1 MGEVGVVEVG
11 DRGGGGWW
19 WGMGQA
25 GESGEGKARVG
36 VECGPEARQMSF
48 VDVGV
53 EGAFQVE
60 GYPLHAT
67 ARPALLYLSYPASL
81 APPPSQ
87 LHPSDGSPASAT
99 TWRYKVPGVYCVP
112 QALRVSLLRDSPL
125 HLQGPISC
133 KAVGEP
139 PLLLAS
145 GVLLAL
151 QQAAMAARAD
161 KHGVAQGQGETNG
174 HKGAG
179 YKPLCAPATPEAIRT
194 YLSS

>member
-1 MGEVGVVEVG
+1 MEVGNG
-11 DRGGGGWW
+11 GGGGWW
-19 WGMGQA
+19 WGVGQA
-25 GESGEGKARVG
+25 GETGEGKARMG
-36 VECGPEARQMSF
+36 VECGPEAGLLQTF
-48 VDVGV
+48 
-53 EGAFQVE
+53 EVE

-67 ARPALLYLSYPASL
+67 AYPSPLNSSYPAPL
-81 APPPSQ
+81 PPRPSQ

-99 TWRYKVPGVYCVP
+99 TWRYKVPGVYCAP

-151 QQAAMAARAD
+151 QQAAMAAKAD
-161 KHGVAQGQGETNG
+161 KHGVAQGQGEANG